1 MYEEAIMRFLI
12 INGPNMDMLGIR
24 EKDKYGGLTLQAIY
38 KEIENYADSLN
49 ISAEFVQSNIEGEII
64 NSINKALG
72 VFDGIII
79 NPAAYT
85 HYSVAILDALNS
97 TGLPSI
103 EVHMTNIFAREEYRK
118 KTVTGEACIGI
129 IAGFGKD
136 VYILAVSALL
146 SYINNRG

>member
-1 MYEEAIMRFLI
+1 MYEEAKMKFLI

-24 EKDKYGGLTLQAIY
+24 EKDKYGDLTLQAIY
-38 KEIENYADSLN
+38 KEIENYAGNLN
-49 ISAEFVQSNIEGEII
+49 ISTEFVQSSMEGEII
-64 NSINKALG
+64 NSINSALG

-85 HYSVAILDALNS
+85 HYSIAILDALNS
-97 TGLPSI
+97 VGLPSI

-118 KTVTGEACIGI
+118 KTVTGAACIGI

-136 VYILAVSALL
+136 VYTLALSALL
-146 SYINNRG
+146 SYINNRR